1 MSLSNQTM
9 FGSQSPPARTL
20 ISCNTDGARDNIA
33 VTLIIAQGQKAAAA
47 CTADDGRQKR
57 LARNRAAAKRAR

>member
-1 MSLSNQTM
+1 VSLSNQTM
-9 FGSQSPPARTL
+9 FGSQSDTARPL
-20 ISCNTDGARDNIA
+20 ISCNTDGARDSTV

-47 CTADDGRQKR
+47 CTADDRKQKR

>member
-1 MSLSNQTM
+1 MSSSNQTM
-9 FGSQSPPARTL
+9 FESQSPPARTL
-20 ISCNTDGARDNIA
+20 ISYNTDGARDNTA

-47 CTADDGRQKR
+47 CTADDRKQKR